1 MKAFL
6 LNNRRLKLA
15 AIVFSFA
22 LWFFVGGQ
30 RGAQVGFLMGLDLTG
45 IPQDMVVMGEA
56 PRQVEVRLSGPQGF
70 INNLSP
76 SQVSVEVDFTGA
88 REGLNT
94 YRIES
99 HDVVVP
105 GGIEVVSVSPRSFDI
120 RLQRLM
126 TVMLP
131 VRVNF
136 AGTPAM
142 GFQVISLKADPLE
155 VEVFGTKKAVSRV
168 KRVFTKLVDIE
179 GIDSTTSLVVP
190 IAFPEGVRGGSPE
203 NVYVTITVD
212 KKERPK

>member
-1 MKAFL
+1 MKKL
-6 LNNRRLKLA
+6 ILNNLRLKLV
-15 AIVFSFA
+15 AIVFSVG

-30 RGAQVGFLMGLDLTG
+30 RGAQVGFLMGLDLAE
-45 IPQDMVVMGEA
+45 IPQDMVVVGEA
-56 PRQVEVRLSGPQGF
+56 PKQVEVRLSGPQGF

-76 SQVSVEVDFTGA
+76 SQVSVEMDFTGA

-94 YRIES
+94 YRIET

-105 GGIEVVSVSPRSFDI
+105 RGIKVVSVSPRAFDI

-142 GFQVISLKADPLE
+142 GYKVISLKSDPTE

-179 GIDSTTSLVVP
+179 GIDSTKSLVVP
-190 IAFPEGVRGGSPE
+190 VSFPEGVRGGIPE
-203 NVYVTITVD
+203 NVYVTVTVD
-212 KKERPK
+212 KKD

>member
-1 MKAFL
+1 MRGFL
-6 LNNRRLKLA
+6 LNNLKLKLV
-15 AIVFSFA
+15 AIVFSIG

-30 RGAQVGFLMGLDLTG
+30 RDAQVGFLMGLDMTR
-45 IPQDMVVMGEA
+45 IPGDMVVVGEA
-56 PRQVEVRLSGPQGF
+56 PKQVEVRLSGPQGF
-70 INNLSP
+70 INSLSP
-76 SQVSVEVDFTGA
+76 SQVSVEVDFSGA

-105 GGIEVVSVSPRSFDI
+105 GGIKVVSLSPHSFDI

-126 TVMLP
+126 SAMLP

-142 GFQVISLKADPLE
+142 GFQVISFKSDPLE
-155 VEVFGTKKAVSRV
+155 VEVFGTKKSLSRI

-179 GIDSTTSLVVP
+179 GIDSTTNLVVP
-190 IAFPEGVRGGSPE
+190 VAFPEGVRRGMPE
-203 NVYVTITVD
+203 NVFVTVTVE
-212 KKERPK
+212 KKERP

>member
-1 MKAFL
+1 MRRFI
-6 LNNRRLKLA
+6 LNNLRLKLV

-45 IPQDMVVMGEA
+45 IPQDMVIVGEA
-56 PRQVEVRLSGPQGF
+56 PKQVEVRLSGPQGF

-76 SQVSVEVDFTGA
+76 SQVSVDVDFSGA

-105 GGIEVVSVSPRSFDI
+105 VGIEVVSVNPHSFDI

-142 GFQVISLKADPLE
+142 GFQVISLKADPSE
-155 VEVFGTKKAVSRV
+155 VEVFGTKKTVTRI
-168 KRVFTKLVDIE
+168 KRVFTRLVDIE

-190 IAFPEGVRGGSPE
+190 IAFPEGVRGGFPE
-203 NVYVTITVD
+203 KVFVTITVE
-212 KKERPK
+212 KKERP